1 MTNDSIFWRCWAR
14 QRAWWRGCARGTATG
29 LSTRKVRLETWCS
42 FIWRWW
48 RLIISTT
55 FWQYH
60 HQSPPHPACQKARVT
75 DWSLTRASVAT
86 RVRLE
91 CEREYQ
97 AKIIVLCQKYFV
109 CTCRSTSCCRWCPR
123 TSRPRWSGAW
133 CWRWRTATARSSGR
147 LRSSRTSS
155 SRGTATSGPRQRADT
170 SIHCACATYIHMRYN
185 SDVWWRRVD
194 DLRI

>member
-1 MTNDSIFWRCWAR
+1 MTQYSEGVEPGSVPGGGAVPGVLLQDSVPGRSGWKHGA
-14 QRAWWRGCARGTATG
+14 
-29 LSTRKVRLETWCS
+29 WCS
-42 FIWRWW
+42 VHLKMMETHNIFYI
-48 RLIISTT
+48 LTIP
-55 FWQYH
+55 

-97 AKIIVLCQKYFV
+97 AKIIIIVLCQKYFV
-109 CTCRSTSCCRWCPR
+109 CIRRSTSCCRWCRR

-147 LRSSRTSS
+147 RRSSRTSS

-170 SIHCACATYIHMRYN
+170 WLCCYHMFNFQLMYRSHMHMR
-185 SDVWWRRVD
+185 
-194 DLRI
+194 

>member
-1 MTNDSIFWRCWAR
+1 MANDSIFWGVEPGSVPGGGAVPGVLLQDSVPGRSGWKHGAH
-14 QRAWWRGCARGTATG
+14 
-29 LSTRKVRLETWCS
+29 

-109 CTCRSTSCCRWCPR
+109 CICRSTSCCLWCPR
-123 TSRPRWSGAW
+123 TSRPRWRGAW

-155 SRGTATSGPRQRADT
+155 SRGTATSGPRQRADA
-170 SIHCACATYIHMRYN
+170 SLHCACATYIHMRYN